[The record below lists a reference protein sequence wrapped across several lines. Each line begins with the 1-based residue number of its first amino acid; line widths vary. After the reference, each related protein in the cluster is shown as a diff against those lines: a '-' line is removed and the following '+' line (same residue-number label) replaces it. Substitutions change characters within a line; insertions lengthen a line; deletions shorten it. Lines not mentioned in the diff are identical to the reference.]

1 MSQQHER
8 LVIIGSGPAGLTA
21 AIYSA
26 RAAIPALV
34 IEGLARGGPPGGQLV
49 NTTEVENYPGF
60 PKGIMGPELMQN
72 FREQAERFGTKFM
85 VGDVESVD
93 LAKRPFTIEV
103 QGVDN
108 STVTCDALIIATGAV
123 AKWLGTPGEERL
135 KGYGVSACATCDGF
149 FFRDQTV
156 VVIGGGDTAMEEA
169 NYLTKHCSKVI
180 LVHRRDELRA
190 SKVMQ
195 ERAQKNPKI
204 EWMLSSTVEEI
215 LGEPGK
221 IGVTSVKVKNHKTG
235 AIADV
240 ATKAVFVA
248 IGHQPNTDLF
258 KGQLDMDEAGYLI
271 LPGKKSAQTSTKV
284 AGVFA
289 AGDVADSVYRQAV
302 SAAGSGCMAAIDAER
317 FLSH

>member
-1 MSQQHER
+1 MSQHER
-8 LVIIGSGPAGLTA
+8 LVVIGSGPAGLTA

-34 IEGLARGGPPGGQLV
+34 IEGMAKGGPPGGQLV

-60 PKGIMGPELMQN
+60 PKGIMGPELMQS

-85 VGDVESVD
+85 MGDVESVD
-93 LAKRPFTIEV
+93 LSKRPFTLKV
-103 QGVDN
+103 SGVEDV
-108 STVTCDALIIATGAV
+108 TVTADALIIATGAV
-123 AKWLGTPGEERL
+123 AKWLGTPGEDRL

-149 FFRDQTV
+149 FFKEQTV
-156 VVIGGGDTAMEEA
+156 IVIGGGDTAMEEA
-169 NYLTKHCSKVI
+169 TYLTKHCSKVI

-195 ERAQKNPKI
+195 ERARKNPKI
-204 EWMLSSTVEEI
+204 EWLLSSEVTEI
-215 LGEPGK
+215 VGEPGK
-221 IGVTSVKVKNHKTG
+221 IGVTSVKVKNFKTN
-235 AIADV
+235 AVTDV
-240 ATKAVFVA
+240 PCKGVFVA

-258 KGQLDMDEAGYLI
+258 KGQLDMDDAGYLV
-271 LPGKKSAQTSTKV
+271 LPMKKNAVTATKV
-284 AGVFA
+284 HGVFA

-302 SAAGSGCMAAIDAER
+302 SAAGSGCQAAIDAER